1 MPAFG
6 FQGCGACVPFHQP
19 DFSAALLSR
28 RKARLSPRNPRRL
41 GYSVINR
48 MSTEETRPIEIL
60 LVEDSPSDTDLTL
73 EALKDFK
80 VRNHVS
86 VVEDGVLAMQFLRRQ
101 GRYAQVPRPDLIM
114 LDLNLP
120 RKDGREVLADL
131 KADDDLKTIPIVV
144 LTTSRAE
151 QDILRAYQLNANCY
165 INKPVDFNQFLE
177 VVRSIESFWL
187 FVVTLPPA
195 PKAGGG

>member
-1 MPAFG
+1 M
-6 FQGCGACVPFHQP
+6 
-19 DFSAALLSR
+19 
-28 RKARLSPRNPRRL
+28 PRNPRAFA
-41 GYSVINR
+41 YSAPSHMN
-48 MSTEETRPIEIL
+48 TDQGRPIEIL
-60 LVEDSPSDTDLTL
+60 LVEDSPSDTELTV

-101 GRYAQVPRPDLIM
+101 GPYAQAPRPDLVM

-120 RKDGREVLADL
+120 RKDGREVLADI
-131 KADDDLKTIPIVV
+131 KSDDQLKTIPIVV
-144 LTTSRAE
+144 LTTSRAD
-151 QDILRAYQLNANCY
+151 QDILRAYQLSANCY

-187 FVVTLPPA
+187 FVVTLPP
-195 PKAGGG
+195 PSKPGGS

>member
-1 MPAFG
+1 MTKN
-6 FQGCGACVPFHQP
+6 GA
-19 DFSAALLSR
+19 
-28 RKARLSPRNPRRL
+28 
-41 GYSVINR
+41 
-48 MSTEETRPIEIL
+48 RPIEIL

-86 VVEDGVLAMQFLRRQ
+86 VVEDGVEAMQFLRREAPYTQ
-101 GRYAQVPRPDLIM
+101 APRPDLIM

-120 RKDGREVLADL
+120 RKDGREVLTEI
-131 KADDDLKTIPIVV
+131 KADDGLKTIPIVV

-165 INKPVDFNQFLE
+165 ITKPVDFNQFLD
-177 VVRSIESFWL
+177 VVRTIESFWL

-195 PKAGGG
+195 PRAGG

>member
-1 MPAFG
+1 MKTAE
-6 FQGCGACVPFHQP
+6 
-19 DFSAALLSR
+19 
-28 RKARLSPRNPRRL
+28 
-41 GYSVINR
+41 I
-48 MSTEETRPIEIL
+48 RPIEIL
-60 LVEDSPSDTDLTL
+60 LVEDSPSDTELTV

-86 VVEDGVLAMQFLRRQ
+86 IVEDGVQAMQFLRRQ
-101 GRYAQVPRPDLIM
+101 GPYAGAPRPDMIM

-120 RKDGREVLADL
+120 RKDGREVLAEL
-131 KADDDLKTIPIVV
+131 KADDHLKTIPIVV

-151 QDILRAYQLNANCY
+151 QDVLRAYQLNANCY

-195 PKAGGG
+195 PRAGDG